1 MMNIST
7 LFFGEL
13 EVEEKDTITF
23 IQGVPG
29 FEDLTRY
36 TRIQPERN
44 IPFLYLQSLEKGEL
58 SFLVTNPFLF
68 FKEYDFQLPEL
79 AQDELQIKQPEDVEV
94 WSIVTVNEDY
104 TKATVNLL
112 APIIVN
118 SKNQTAKQ
126 VILNDTEYKVK
137 HELVLIDA
145 NETNQ
150 TEG

>member
-1 MMNIST
+1 MNIST

-13 EVEEKDTITF
+13 EVEEKDIITF

-36 TRIQPERN
+36 MWIQAEEN

-68 FKEYDFQLPEL
+68 FKEYDFQLPEF
-79 AQDELQIKQPEDVEV
+79 AQDELLIEQPEDVEV

-118 SKNQTAKQ
+118 TKNQTAKQ